1 MAALLSFLVKDDSEF
16 ILGVDDFRNQE
27 ERLNLISKN
36 KNLISVLENYFE
48 NMWEKAAKI
57 PKRSIK

>member
-1 MAALLSFLVKDDSEF
+1 LVKDDSEF